1 MTCQPRDERKLM
13 PAIGEL
19 NCLAVVGLFSS
30 VMDSTSFL
38 PKSAHKRY
46 LVDNGQGCIHMSMY
60 ALRWAKVDA
69 ESSIISDEIIKIRF
83 ISLYFLGCIF
93 APLIIFFWVHICT
106 LKCV

>member
-1 MTCQPRDERKLM
+1 MVCFLVMVSIPWNVEMTRQPRDERKLM

-46 LVDNGQGCIHMSMY
+46 LVDNGQGCIHTSM
-60 ALRWAKVDA
+60 
-69 ESSIISDEIIKIRF
+69 
-83 ISLYFLGCIF
+83 
-93 APLIIFFWVHICT
+93 
-106 LKCV
+106 